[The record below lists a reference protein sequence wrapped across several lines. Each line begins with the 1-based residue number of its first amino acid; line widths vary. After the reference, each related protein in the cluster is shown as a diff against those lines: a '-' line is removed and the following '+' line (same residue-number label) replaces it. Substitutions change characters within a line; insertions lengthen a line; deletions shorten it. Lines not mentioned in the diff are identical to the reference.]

1 MDTLFFLC
9 FFLLFFF
16 FSSLFFFFKYS
27 STLEILRQEA
37 EECSDVVLR
46 SVIPCGIGIHHAG
59 MTRSD
64 RDRVE
69 RLFRDRRLNVLC
81 STATLAWGVNLP
93 AHTVVIK
100 GAFCLLFVCC
110 LFVVV
115 LFVILLTFVYT
126 SLFSSFLLVF
136 SSSLFSLFFFSFSTG
151 TQVYDPSKGGH
162 VELSPQ
168 DVMQMIGR
176 AGRPGY
182 DSSGEGIIG
191 TPQFLKFYFYFFF
204 QTTKRLFFNF
214 FLQTF
219 F

>member
-1 MDTLFFLC
+1 MNCFTFVLLFLLFLIRC
-9 FFLLFFF
+9 SATKKKTNFCCLFFF
-16 FSSLFFFFKYS
+16 FSFFFFFFKYS

-100 GAFCLLFVCC
+100 GAF
-110 LFVVV
+110 LFVVD
-115 LFVILLTFVYT
+115 
-126 SLFSSFLLVF
+126 SFD
-136 SSSLFSLFFFSFSTG
+136 SF
-151 TQVYDPSKGGH
+151 
-162 VELSPQ
+162 
-168 DVMQMIGR
+168 
-176 AGRPGY
+176 
-182 DSSGEGIIG
+182 
-191 TPQFLKFYFYFFF
+191 
-204 QTTKRLFFNF
+204 
-214 FLQTF
+214 
-219 F
+219 